1 MRYDMEH
8 RIKKDTTLKEAA
20 KILGLHGCLL
30 DYGLGLVLG
39 MLLQGC
45 DYLEVHGF
53 GSKVYFSKMAG
64 ENLDENRKEGIKSE
78 DAVKMGPS

>member
-1 MRYDMEH
+1 MGH

-30 DYGLGLVLG
+30 DYRLGLVLG

-45 DYLEVHGF
+45 DYLEVHGV

-64 ENLDENRKEGIKSE
+64 EDLDENRKEGIKSE